1 MEAILHRFNKASHGF
16 SLMNRMTVYKQKD
29 RPRTSMKETLDE
41 LGRSRGHPRRPPTPP
56 DMRFSIR
63 RFMKRT
69 GDVILSPLSSASG
82 ASCPP
87 QRRSEPRRGSAPS
100 PLCRSFLTGSLLL
113 SWALHVIPV
122 PTCGVSC
129 SALRLTPN
137 MASADFRQSIPRPL
151 DRGSTNRQNAG
162 PPRV

>member
-1 MEAILHRFNKASHGF
+1 MPCAGTAKRWAWLLYAAAVAYRWRAQLKCCKTVCILSV
-16 SLMNRMTVYKQKD
+16 S
-29 RPRTSMKETLDE
+29 
-41 LGRSRGHPRRPPTPP
+41 GRRRGHPRRPPTPP
-56 DMRFSIR
+56 DMRFRIR

-69 GDVILSPLSSASG
+69 GAVVLSPLSSASG

-113 SWALHVIPV
+113 SWALHVIPM

-129 SALRLTPN
+129 SALQPRLAPT

-151 DRGSTNRQNAG
+151 DRGSTNRQTAG
-162 PPRV
+162 SPRV

>member
-1 MEAILHRFNKASHGF
+1 MRVGQPADGGAPGEPYESRPAKEISGQ
-16 SLMNRMTVYKQKD
+16 RMQT
-29 RPRTSMKETLDE
+29 R
-41 LGRSRGHPRRPPTPP
+41 LGRRRGHPRRPPTPP
-56 DMRFSIR
+56 DMRFRIR

-82 ASCPP
+82 SSCPP

-113 SWALHVIPV
+113 SWALHVIPM

-129 SALRLTPN
+129 SALQPRLAPT

-151 DRGSTNRQNAG
+151 DPGSTNRQTAG
-162 PPRV
+162 SPRV